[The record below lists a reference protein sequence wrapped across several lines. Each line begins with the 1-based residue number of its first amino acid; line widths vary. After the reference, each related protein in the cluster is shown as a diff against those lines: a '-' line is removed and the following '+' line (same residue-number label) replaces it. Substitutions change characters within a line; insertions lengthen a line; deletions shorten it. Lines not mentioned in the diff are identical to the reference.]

1 MYSTVTAGSSCWIG
15 LHDLNNEGRFV
26 WADGSDNS
34 YTQWAPSEPNNA
46 YGYEDCVETSAN
58 SDWNDY
64 SCTSTR
70 TCYFCFSKGK
80 IF

>member
-1 MYSTVTAGSSCWIG
+1 MG
-15 LHDLNNEGRFV
+15 
-26 WADGSDNS
+26 
-34 YTQWAPSEPNNA
+34 TQEPNNA